1 MGIIDAETIGQN
13 EFTQE
18 ERIIFCQI
26 VRDSEKFLSE
36 KLLKER
42 LEIDTLQD
50 VGTLKNRNFYTKFIK
65 VKTKL

>member
-1 MGIIDAETIGQN
+1 MSSHKYFHRYVIMLFLLFQ
-13 EFTQE
+13 
-18 ERIIFCQI
+18 
-26 VRDSEKFLSE
+26 FLSD